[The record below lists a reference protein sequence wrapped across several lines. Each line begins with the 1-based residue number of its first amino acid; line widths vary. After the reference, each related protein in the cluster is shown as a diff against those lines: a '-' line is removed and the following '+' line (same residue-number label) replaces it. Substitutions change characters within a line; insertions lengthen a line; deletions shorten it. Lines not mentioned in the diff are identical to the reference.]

1 MRDLTYEFD
10 TKNTVLETYE
20 WDNTWI
26 EFANDKF
33 ANRIL
38 YIGDSISGDTRY
50 YLNELLNDNA
60 LVDRFGTSKA
70 LDNPYF
76 FESLKV
82 YTKQLP
88 KIDAILFNNGLHGWH
103 LNDDSEYPAHYEK
116 MLEFLIKE
124 YNNSGLLGL
133 YLSFFVKNSIIGKK
147 FFSVLS
153 TKRISHLRF
162 RSFDNGLLFPR
173 LFFILLF
180 WWSIH
185 SAKAV
190 LLNEHFAKISNN
202 RFSFLCIRFTDVTK
216 VSISSDIE

>member
-60 LVDRFGTSKA
+60 LVDRFGTSKS

-124 YNNSGLLGL
+124 YNVPIYIVLTT
-133 YLSFFVKNSIIGKK
+133 FVKDIERNNRVIERNSA
-147 FFSVLS
+147 VLKIAEKYNLKTIDLYTAS
-153 TKRISHLRF
+153 KEN
-162 RSFDNGLLFPR
+162 SFMMFEDGVHFVQEGYKLLAQTIYNGLKENL
-173 LFFILLF
+173 
-180 WWSIH
+180 
-185 SAKAV
+185 
-190 LLNEHFAKISNN
+190 
-202 RFSFLCIRFTDVTK
+202 
-216 VSISSDIE
+216 

>member
-124 YNNSGLLGL
+124 YNVPIYIVLTT
-133 YLSFFVKNSIIGKK
+133 FVKDIERNNRVIERNSA
-147 FFSVLS
+147 VLKIAEKYNLKTIDLYTAS
-153 TKRISHLRF
+153 KEN
-162 RSFDNGLLFPR
+162 SFMMFEDGVHFVQEGYKLLAQTIYNGLKENL
-173 LFFILLF
+173 
-180 WWSIH
+180 
-185 SAKAV
+185 
-190 LLNEHFAKISNN
+190 
-202 RFSFLCIRFTDVTK
+202 
-216 VSISSDIE
+216 

>member
-1 MRDLTYEFD
+1 MRDLTYETGENKEVF
-10 TKNTVLETYE
+10 ETYE

-103 LNDDSEYPAHYEK
+103 LNDDTEYPAYYEK

-124 YNNSGLLGL
+124 YNVPIYIVLTTSVKDIERNNRVIERNEAVLKIAEKYNLKTIDLYTASFVNSYMLSDDGVHFVQEGYKLLAQTIL
-133 YLSFFVKNSIIGKK
+133 
-147 FFSVLS
+147 
-153 TKRISHLRF
+153 
-162 RSFDNGLLFPR
+162 NGLKENL
-173 LFFILLF
+173 
-180 WWSIH
+180 
-185 SAKAV
+185 
-190 LLNEHFAKISNN
+190 
-202 RFSFLCIRFTDVTK
+202 
-216 VSISSDIE
+216 